1 MNAVHKCEGFKLVG
15 FIADSL
21 RLHINLALQSGY
33 LYNQFKLDFFSQHNA
48 LRQEGAYALFTH
60 KGFVLQK
67 KRHLDVYCRVDD

>member
-33 LYNQFKLDFFSQHNA
+33 LYNQFRLNFFPPTQCFKAGRGLHIIYTQRVCSTK
-48 LRQEGAYALFTH
+48 EGILH
-60 KGFVLQK
+60 
-67 KRHLDVYCRVDD
+67 VYCRVDD